1 MYDELDL
8 DVLIIGGGGAGLM
21 AALHVLARDPRLRVG
36 VAAKGLLG
44 QSGCT
49 RMVQGGY
56 NAVLSEGDSIE
67 MHFADTIRG
76 GGFLNDQEL
85 AWTLVNRAPQTIAE
99 LESYGCLFD
108 RGPDGRIYQKAF
120 AGQSFDRTV
129 HKGDLTGIE
138 IMSRLKDAVLSTS
151 ALLLDEH
158 RAVALLGDH
167 GSDVSGVLLLDVRSG
182 RFAAVSAKATL
193 MAAGGGAR
201 MYRIAAPSLEKAGDG
216 MALSYGAGCVMQ
228 DMEMYQFHP
237 TGLVAGSSV
246 LTGAVLEE
254 GLRGAGGHMRN
265 AQGERFMERY
275 DAERMERST
284 RDLVSRAAY
293 MEIQAGRG
301 TADGAV
307 LLDVSHL
314 GAEFVEATFP
324 GMADRC
330 REVGY
335 DLAREPVRVSP
346 TAHFH
351 MGGARI
357 DSDCRTNLEGLFVS
371 GEDAGGVHGANRLGG
386 NGVAESTVFGAIAG
400 DAMAG
405 YVAERAQPSI
415 SRSQVD
421 EAIAELLAPMRT
433 EGGENVFAIRSE
445 IEDLMWEKAGLVRRR
460 AGAVRGD
467 GGSGRAGGAPR
478 PRAGAAAAGV
488 QPGLAGVDERAQHPD
503 GGAAHVPERAGAHRV
518 SRLTLPQRP
527 PAPQRR
533 GVGAQSADARRAGRQ
548 RSHVGRGGALHA
560 HEAGGVGGPTIGGS
574 LVAAMRRLP
583 SATTPGDGTY
593 RAVREPPLRQT
604 SNSSYLL
611 SWLHSLFNVLPRFY
625 LRHAQFESLLKVQ
638 PQLGCGSEV
647 AGKAQSRIG
656 RDPALPIQDCGN
668 SISGHVQGLGQRVR
682 R

>member
-1 MYDELDL
+1 MMYDELEL

-21 AALHVLARDPRLRVG
+21 AALHVLAREPRLRVG
-36 VAAKGLLG
+36 VAAKGLFG

-76 GGFLNDQEL
+76 GAFLNDQEL
-85 AWTLVNRAPQTIAE
+85 AWTLVNRAPGTIAE

-151 ALLLDEH
+151 ALKLDEH
-158 RAVALLGDH
+158 RAVALLGDP
-167 GSDVSGVLLLDVRSG
+167 GSRVSGALLLDVRTG
-182 RFAAVSAKATL
+182 GFVAVSAKATL

-216 MALSYGAGCVMQ
+216 MALCYRAGCVMQ

-265 AQGERFMERY
+265 AEGERFMERY
-275 DAERMERST
+275 DPERMERST

-301 TADGAV
+301 TEDGAV

-335 DLAREPVRVSP
+335 DLARGPVRVSP

-357 DSDCRTNLEGLFVS
+357 DADCLSNLEGLFVS

-386 NGVAESTVFGAIAG
+386 NGVAESTVFGGIAG

-405 YVAERAQPSI
+405 YVAGRGQPSL
-415 SRSQVD
+415 SQGQI
-421 EAIAELLAPMRT
+421 EQAIGDLLAPMRT
-433 EGGENVFAIRSE
+433 HSTSSGQAPGGENVFAIRSE
-445 IEDLMWEKAGLVRRR
+445 IEDLMWEKAGLVRDE
-460 AGAVRGD
+460 RGLNK
-467 GGSGRAGGAPR
+467 A
-478 PRAGAAAAGV
+478 
-488 QPGLAGVDERAQHPD
+488 LAGLDALEERHARAP
-503 GGAAHVPERAGAHRV
+503 VPPVREFNPAWQEWLNVRSILTVA
-518 SRLTLPQRP
+518 RLTCVSALARTESRGSHYRSDHPQANDEEWVRNLLVQ
-527 PAPQRR
+527 AE
-533 GVGAQSADARRAGRQ
+533 AD
-548 RSHVGRGGALHA
+548 
-560 HEAGGVGGPTIGGS
+560 
-574 LVAAMRRLP
+574 
-583 SATTPGDGTY
+583 
-593 RAVREPPLRQT
+593 
-604 SNSSYLL
+604 
-611 SWLHSLFNVLPRFY
+611 
-625 LRHAQFESLLKVQ
+625 
-638 PQLGCGSEV
+638 GSERVWDEEV
-647 AGKAQSRIG
+647 AFTRM
-656 RDPALPIQDCGN
+656 R
-668 SISGHVQGLGQRVR
+668 LGE
-682 R
+682 

>member
-1 MYDELDL
+1 MMYDELDL

-21 AALHVLARDPRLRVG
+21 AALHVLSREPRLRVG
-36 VAAKGLLG
+36 VAAKGLFG

-56 NAVLSEGDSIE
+56 NAVLSEGDSID

-76 GGFLNDQEL
+76 GAFLNDQEL
-85 AWTLVNRAPQTIAE
+85 AWTLVNRAPGTIAE

-151 ALLLDEH
+151 ALKLDEH
-158 RAVALLGDH
+158 RAVALLGDP
-167 GSDVSGVLLLDVRSG
+167 GSRVSGALLLDVRTG
-182 RFAAVSAKATL
+182 GFVAVSAKATL

-216 MALSYGAGCVMQ
+216 MALCYRAGCVMQ

-265 AQGERFMERY
+265 AEGERFMERY
-275 DAERMERST
+275 DPERMERST

-301 TADGAV
+301 TEDGAV

-335 DLAREPVRVSP
+335 DLARGPVRVSP

-357 DSDCRTNLEGLFVS
+357 DADCLSNLEGLFVS

-386 NGVAESTVFGAIAG
+386 NGVAESTVFGGIAG

-405 YVAERAQPSI
+405 YVAGRGQPSL
-415 SRSQVD
+415 SQGQI
-421 EAIAELLAPMRT
+421 EQAITELLAPMRT

-445 IEDLMWEKAGLVRRR
+445 IEDLMWEKAGLVR
-460 AGAVRGD
+460 
-467 GGSGRAGGAPR
+467 
-478 PRAGAAAAGV
+478 
-488 QPGLAGVDERAQHPD
+488 DERGLNEAMAGLDALEERHARALVPPVREFNPAWQEWLNVRSILTVARLTCVSALARTESRGSHYRSDHPQPNDEEWVRNLLVQAEAD
-503 GGAAHVPERAGAHRV
+503 GGARV
-518 SRLTLPQRP
+518 W
-527 PAPQRR
+527 
-533 GVGAQSADARRAGRQ
+533 D
-548 RSHVGRGGALHA
+548 
-560 HEAGGVGGPTIGGS
+560 E
-574 LVAAMRRLP
+574 
-583 SATTPGDGTY
+583 
-593 RAVREPPLRQT
+593 
-604 SNSSYLL
+604 
-611 SWLHSLFNVLPRFY
+611 
-625 LRHAQFESLLKVQ
+625 
-638 PQLGCGSEV
+638 EV
-647 AGKAQSRIG
+647 AFTRMRPGE
-656 RDPALPIQDCGN
+656 
-668 SISGHVQGLGQRVR
+668 
-682 R
+682 